1 MKINRVWAMSN
12 SHTFS
17 IPPISELIDRYVG
30 WGDVIVDPFANDST
44 IGTITNDLNPKFD
57 TDYHMDA
64 LDFLKSIDTAY
75 ADVVLYDPPYSPRQ
89 VKGSVALK
97 LSRCWLSL
105 TAAVKMIPS
114 APWSGSSC
122 YNRPFIPLL
131 SLRSFVV

>member
-17 IPPISELIDRYVG
+17 ISPIRELIDNYICC
-30 WGDVIVDPFANDST
+30 GDVIVDPFANDST

-75 ADVVLYDPPYSPRQ
+75 ALC
-89 VKGSVALK
+89 
-97 LSRCWLSL
+97 RCG
-105 TAAVKMIPS
+105 A
-114 APWSGSSC
+114 
-122 YNRPFIPLL
+122 
-131 SLRSFVV
+131 LRSAVLSASGQRVLR